1 MNMIGACWM
10 RRSLGE
16 PVSALLIDSDN
27 CTIAGGWNGILTK
40 WSSEGDRQW
49 SAQLPDRI
57 ASISIDE
64 NGIYACAGLHL
75 VAVDSDSGA
84 ILWQHALEGSAD
96 EVTTFSGLIYATS
109 SVYDIEHNDFIDSA
123 IWCFDSKG
131 EKVWETHMDERPW
144 TMVVS
149 NNQVILGLGRPMM
162 GAAIVDN
169 NGALTYQTLDSESP
183 VTTGI
188 DSANGVIFGHANGDV
203 TTMEGK
209 SMEGLG
215 DAISNICAAS
225 SELITVSKDREVVT
239 LNANFEPQWASE
251 IGTISTISTGFSVE
265 NKPTIWVG
273 IQNGINGQLN
283 VIHQESGEIISSMEC
298 ARINSIASSS
308 DMIVAGDEQGELFV
322 WQDEM
327 FRRRLTSTESNDN
340 DEHRQTMRDRLK
352 ALRKR

>member
-1 MNMIGACWM
+1 MIGACWM

-16 PVSALLIDSDN
+16 PVSALLIGSDN
-27 CTIAGGWNGILTK
+27 CIIAGGWNGLLTK
-40 WSSEGDRQW
+40 WSAEGDRQW
-49 SAQLPDRI
+49 STQLSDRI

-75 VAVDSDSGA
+75 VAVDDDSGA

-96 EVTTFSGLIYATS
+96 EVATLKGRIYATS

-149 NNQVILGLGRPMM
+149 NNQVILGLGRPKM
-162 GAAIVDN
+162 GAAVVDN
-169 NGALTYQTLDSESP
+169 NGGLTYQTLDSKSP
-183 VTTGI
+183 VTAGI
-188 DSANGVIFGHANGDV
+188 DSAKGVIFGHANGDL
-203 TTMEGK
+203 TTMEEK
-209 SMEGLG
+209 VMEGLG
-215 DAISNICAAS
+215 DTIANICAAS
-225 SELITVSKDREVVT
+225 SELITVSKDCEVLT
-239 LNANFEPQWASE
+239 LNDNFEPQWTSE
-251 IGTISTISTGFSVE
+251 IGTISIVSTGFSVE

-283 VIHQESGEIISSMEC
+283 VINQESGDIVSSMEC
-298 ARINSIASSS
+298 AKINSIASSN
-308 DMIVAGDEQGELFV
+308 DMIVAGDEQGEVFV